1 MQKYII
7 TFLILLICNLSL
19 AQISSPQA
27 SPRSKIF
34 QKVGLVDISIDYS
47 RPSKKE
53 RKIFGNI
60 VPYDEVWRTGAN
72 QATAISFSEDVK
84 VNSKLLKAGEY
95 FLYSIPDSEKNG
107 LSLIFY
113 EKNKNWGALKEIDE
127 NKVLLNVFSSFVT
140 LPFTI
145 ETFTISINNISNNG
159 ATLDFAWDDQFISY
173 NLDVMT
179 TERMKKQIDNVMSN
193 NPTKNDLSS
202 AAVFFLEENIDIK
215 QAMKWINL
223 AYPDNKA
230 HRYWQYRY
238 KSLIYE
244 KAGKMK
250 KAIQYAK
257 LGLDDAI
264 KTGGPDGINTLNRL
278 NDRLLSSK

>member
-60 VPYDEVWRTGAN
+60 VPFDEVWRTGAN

-127 NKVLLNVFSSFVT
+127 NKVLLKGKFVVVGVANIDIYT
-140 LPFTI
+140 GKT
-145 ETFTISINNISNNG
+145 SI
-159 ATLDFAWDDQFISY
+159 FQFKEAY
-173 NLDVMT
+173 V
-179 TERMKKQIDNVMSN
+179 N
-193 NPTKNDLSS
+193 NPTTYDELERFISIYNPNEVILINKMSKNKG
-202 AAVFFLEENIDIK
+202 FF
-215 QAMKWINL
+215 
-223 AYPDNKA
+223 
-230 HRYWQYRY
+230 
-238 KSLIYE
+238 E
-244 KAGKMK
+244 KFFDFFSYNC
-250 KAIQYAK
+250 IF
-257 LGLDDAI
+257 
-264 KTGGPDGINTLNRL
+264 
-278 NDRLLSSK
+278 

>member
-1 MQKYII
+1 
-7 TFLILLICNLSL
+7 
-19 AQISSPQA
+19 
-27 SPRSKIF
+27 
-34 QKVGLVDISIDYS
+34 
-47 RPSKKE
+47 
-53 RKIFGNI
+53 
-60 VPYDEVWRTGAN
+60 
-72 QATAISFSEDVK
+72 
-84 VNSKLLKAGEY
+84 VNSKLLNAGEY

-113 EKNKNWGALKEIDE
+113 EKNKNWGALKKIDE

-140 LPFTI
+140 LPFTV

-179 TERMKKQIDNVMSN
+179 TEKMKNQIDNVMSN

-202 AAVFFLEENIDIK
+202 AAVFYLEENIDIK

-223 AYPDNKA
+223 AYPDNKE